1 MNKTAKVILN
11 LILIPLFVY
20 AVYLFIEIPQVYGKL
35 ALGILIATLSFNL
48 FKKKLIAIP
57 VYALGFV
64 GAGLILFSAYSFN
77 AYTERERS
85 KFDIPT
91 AVSFEKTDF
100 NTALLKAKEANKPL
114 FIDFYTGWC
123 APCLVFTKNV
133 LTDQEVGEFMND
145 AFVNLKYDAEKG
157 EGIKI
162 AKKYKVTSYP
172 TLLIIDSDGNLLE
185 RIGDQWVPKKEDMI
199 AVSKKYNN
207 Q

>member
-1 MNKTAKVILN
+1 M
-11 LILIPLFVY
+11 
-20 AVYLFIEIPQVYGKL
+20 
-35 ALGILIATLSFNL
+35 
-48 FKKKLIAIP
+48 
-57 VYALGFV
+57 
-64 GAGLILFSAYSFN
+64 
-77 AYTERERS
+77 
-85 KFDIPT
+85 
-91 AVSFEKTDF
+91 
-100 NTALLKAKEANKPL
+100 
-114 FIDFYTGWC
+114 
-123 APCLVFTKNV
+123 VFTKNV